1 MSKYKYYIYEN
12 ISSRLVCLDLIRE
25 AFVSDFVNAYN
36 MQTCQYEFKDKK
48 FETAYEF
55 LSYLRLLNSSTA
67 MNYEDDFGI
76 KPPYKV
82 DQKIIGLRLYT
93 YFEFKSL
100 AVSFTPSIVPNL
112 HLNKPIDK
120 FFEETKGQRFDMEY
134 MIKLHNFLINSMVIS
149 PLLKSDTNQVGIYQ
163 FLIRYADGKTT
174 TAMFWRNVYEN
185 SYYLRARSMT
195 NDEIFDSYSIPKS
208 KILKILENAGFE
220 WHGRWPETDM
230 QTLYKV
236 INYINQHYYAFCP
249 FVDDNFVVS
258 DSGISYCGIIFKIKQ
273 HRNGK
278 WYIDGDITKII
289 SMFKMQDITEFR
301 NFINKV
307 LGRKFRKGVFPEC
320 DSKEEIIKLLN
331 EITKCP
337 T

>member
-1 MSKYKYYIYEN
+1 MSKYTYYVYEN
-12 ISSRLVCLDLIRE
+12 LSSRLVCLDLIRE
-25 AFVSDFVNAYN
+25 AFVSDFVNVYN
-36 MQTCQYEFKDKK
+36 MQTYQYEFKDKK

-67 MNYEDDFGI
+67 MNYEADFGI
-76 KPPYKV
+76 RPPYKV
-82 DQKIIGLRLYT
+82 DQKIIGSRLYT
-93 YFEFKSL
+93 YFEFKSSS
-100 AVSFTPSIVPNL
+100 VSFTPSIVPNL

-120 FFEETKGQRFDMEY
+120 FFAKTKGQRFDIEY

-149 PLLKSDTNQVGIYQ
+149 PLFKSAIGQVCAYQ
-163 FLIRYADGKTT
+163 FLIKYADGKTT
-174 TAMFWRNVYEN
+174 TAIIWRSVCKNRCYICAHCMANEEIFN
-185 SYYLRARSMT
+185 SY
-195 NDEIFDSYSIPKS
+195 NIPKS
-208 KILKILENAGFE
+208 EILKILEDAGFE

-230 QTLYKV
+230 QTVYKV

-249 FVDDNFVVS
+249 SVDDNFVVS

-289 SMFKMQDITEFR
+289 SMFKMPDITELR
-301 NFINKV
+301 KFIDKI
-307 LGRKFRKGVFPEC
+307 LGRKFRKGIFPEC
-320 DSKEEIIKLLN
+320 DSKEEIMKLLN

>member
-1 MSKYKYYIYEN
+1 MSKYTYYVYEN
-12 ISSRLVCLDLIRE
+12 LSSRLVCLDLIRE

-36 MQTCQYEFKDKK
+36 MRTCQYEFKDKK

-76 KPPYKV
+76 RPPYKV
-82 DQKIIGLRLYT
+82 DQKIIGPRLYT
-93 YFEFKSL
+93 YFEFKSS

-120 FFEETKGQRFDMEY
+120 FFEETKGQRFDIEY

-149 PLLKSDTNQVGIYQ
+149 PLFKSDTNQVGSYQ
-163 FLIRYADGKTT
+163 FLIRYANGKIT
-174 TAMFWRNVYEN
+174 TAIIRCSACEN
-185 SYYLRARSMT
+185 RCCLCARSMA

-208 KILKILENAGFE
+208 EILNILEDAGFT

-230 QTLYKV
+230 RTVYKI
-236 INYINQHYYAFCP
+236 INYINRNYYASCLS
-249 FVDDNFVVS
+249 VDGNFIVS
-258 DSGISYCGIIFKIKQ
+258 DSCISYCGINFKIKQ
-273 HRNGK
+273 RRNGK
-278 WYIDGDITKII
+278 WYIGGDITKII
-289 SMFKMQDITEFR
+289 SMFKMSNITEFR
-301 NFINKV
+301 NFIDKV
-307 LGRKFRKGVFPEC
+307 LGRKFRKGLFPEC

>member
-12 ISSRLVCLDLIRE
+12 LSSRLVCLDLIIE
-25 AFVSDFVNAYN
+25 TFVSDFVNVYS

-67 MNYEDDFGI
+67 MDYENDFGI
-76 KPPYKV
+76 RPPYKV
-82 DQKIIGLRLYT
+82 DQKIIGPRLYT
-93 YFEFKSL
+93 YFEFKNS

-120 FFEETKGQRFDMEY
+120 FFANTKGQRFDIEY

-149 PLLKSDTNQVGIYQ
+149 PWLKSGTNQVDTYQ
-163 FLIRYADGKTT
+163 FLIRYADRKTT
-174 TAMFWRNVYEN
+174 TAVIWRNACENRCYLCAYGMANEEIFN
-185 SYYLRARSMT
+185 SYG
-195 NDEIFDSYSIPKS
+195 IPKGE
-208 KILKILENAGFE
+208 ILKILEDTGFT

-230 QTLYKV
+230 QTVYKI
-236 INYINQHYYAFCP
+236 INYINQHYYAFCSS
-249 FVDDNFVVS
+249 VDDDFVVS

-273 HRNGK
+273 RRNGK

-289 SMFKMQDITEFR
+289 SMFKIPDITEFR

-331 EITKCP
+331 EIKKCP

>member
-1 MSKYKYYIYEN
+1 MSKYTYYVYEN
-12 ISSRLVCLDLIRE
+12 LSSRLVCLDLIRE

-36 MQTCQYEFKDKK
+36 MRTCQYEFKDKK

-76 KPPYKV
+76 RPPYKV
-82 DQKIIGLRLYT
+82 DQKIIGPRLYT
-93 YFEFKSL
+93 YFEFKSS

-120 FFEETKGQRFDMEY
+120 FFEETKGQRFDIEY

-149 PLLKSDTNQVGIYQ
+149 PLFKSDTNQVDSYQ
-163 FLIRYADGKTT
+163 FLIRYANGKTT
-174 TAMFWRNVYEN
+174 TAIIRCSACEN
-185 SYYLRARSMT
+185 RCCLCARSMA

-208 KILKILENAGFE
+208 KILKILEDAGFE

-230 QTLYKV
+230 QTVYKV
-236 INYINQHYYAFCP
+236 INYINRNYYAFCSS
-249 FVDDNFVVS
+249 VDSNFVVS

-273 HRNGK
+273 RRSGK
-278 WYIDGDITKII
+278 WYIGGDITKII
-289 SMFKMQDITEFR
+289 SMFKMPDITEFR
-301 NFINKV
+301 NFIDKV

-320 DSKEEIIKLLN
+320 DSKEEIMKLLN

>member
-1 MSKYKYYIYEN
+1 MSKYTYYVYEN
-12 ISSRLVCLDLIRE
+12 LSSRLVCLDLIRE

-36 MQTCQYEFKDKK
+36 MRTCQYEFKDKK

-76 KPPYKV
+76 RPPYKV
-82 DQKIIGLRLYT
+82 DQKIIGPRLYT
-93 YFEFKSL
+93 YFEFKSS
-100 AVSFTPSIVPNL
+100 AISFTPSIVPNL

-120 FFEETKGQRFDMEY
+120 FFKETKGQRFDIEY

-149 PLLKSDTNQVGIYQ
+149 PLFKSDTNQVGSYQ
-163 FLIRYADGKTT
+163 FLIRYANGKTT
-174 TAMFWRNVYEN
+174 NAIIWRNTYEN
-185 SYYLRARSMT
+185 RCYLCACSMA
-195 NDEIFDSYSIPKS
+195 NDEIFDSYNIPKS
-208 KILKILENAGFE
+208 KILEILEDAGFE

-230 QTLYKV
+230 QTVYNV
-236 INYINQHYYAFCP
+236 INYINRNYYAFCP
-249 FVDDNFVVS
+249 SVDSNFVVS
-258 DSGISYCGIIFKIKQ
+258 DSDISYCGIIFKIKQ
-273 HRNGK
+273 RRNGK

-289 SMFKMQDITEFR
+289 SMFKMPDITEFR
-301 NFINKV
+301 NFIDKV

-320 DSKEEIIKLLN
+320 DSKEEIMKLLN
-331 EITKCP
+331 ETTKCP

>member
-1 MSKYKYYIYEN
+1 MSKYTYYVYEN
-12 ISSRLVCLDLIRE
+12 LSSRLVCLDLVRE

-67 MNYEDDFGI
+67 MNYENDFGI
-76 KPPYKV
+76 RPPYKV
-82 DQKIIGLRLYT
+82 DQKIIGPRLYT
-93 YFEFKSL
+93 YFEFKSS
-100 AVSFTPSIVPNL
+100 AVSFTSSIVPNL

-149 PLLKSDTNQVGIYQ
+149 PLLKSDTNQVGAYQ

-174 TAMFWRNVYEN
+174 TAMYWRNVYEN
-185 SYYLRARSMT
+185 SYYLCARSMT

-208 KILKILENAGFE
+208 EILKILEDAGFQ

-230 QTLYKV
+230 QTVYKV

-289 SMFKMQDITEFR
+289 SIFKMQDITEFR

-307 LGRKFRKGVFPEC
+307 LGKKFRKGVFPEC
-320 DSKEEIIKLLN
+320 DSKEEVMKLLN
-331 EITKCP
+331 EIIKCP
-337 T
+337 I

>member
-12 ISSRLVCLDLIRE
+12 LSSRLVCLDLIRE
-25 AFVSDFVNAYN
+25 TFVSDFVNAYN

-67 MNYEDDFGI
+67 RNYEDDFGI
-76 KPPYKV
+76 RPPYKV
-82 DQKIIGLRLYT
+82 DQKIIGPRLYT

-134 MIKLHNFLINSMVIS
+134 MIKLHNFLINSMIIS
-149 PLLKSDTNQVGIYQ
+149 PLLKSDTNQVGAYQ

-185 SYYLRARSMT
+185 SYYLCARSMT

-230 QTLYKV
+230 QTVYKV
-236 INYINQHYYAFCP
+236 INYINQHYYAFYP

-258 DSGISYCGIIFKIKQ
+258 DSGISCCGIIFKIKQ

-289 SMFKMQDITEFR
+289 SMFKMSDITE
-301 NFINKV
+301 
-307 LGRKFRKGVFPEC
+307 LRKFVDKILGKKFRRGLFPEC
-320 DSKEEIIKLLN
+320 DSKEEIMKLLN
-331 EITKCP
+331 EIKKCP